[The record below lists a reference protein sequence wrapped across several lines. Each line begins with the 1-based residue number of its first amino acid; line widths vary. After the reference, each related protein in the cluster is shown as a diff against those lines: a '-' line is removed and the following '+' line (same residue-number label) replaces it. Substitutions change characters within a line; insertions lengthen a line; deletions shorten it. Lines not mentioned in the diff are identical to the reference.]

1 MIISIKNNWDDA
13 FDIHNE
19 YVNSLIDDFKST
31 IKSPRNLSRHTIDF
45 LNEIKSFILSSKL
58 EDLKIAARYYDAFIA
73 FNSNEPKIIERLN
86 VDLKKI
92 FNYKRFSTKKKS
104 YDAYD
109 LCAKSKTR
117 TCPYCNQAYSFTI
130 CEPEGALRPTLDHFY
145 SKDHYP
151 HLSLSLSN
159 LIPSCSICN
168 SSLKNIK
175 NFIKTPHLHP
185 LFDDEK
191 INFKLV
197 GIDNNSNLANLMDIN
212 HKDFKIEIVKVKCKK
227 ANESIRTFLIEKRY
241 ENMIFEAIDFARN
254 LRTFEEYIL
263 NDQLKISESPRTKTI
278 TYFDD
283 ANYSRYLL
291 GKLYHDIYQQLKTS
305 IHT

>member
-1 MIISIKNNWDDA
+1 PFCRDTYKIKG
-13 FDIHNE
+13 
-19 YVNSLIDDFKST
+19 
-31 IKSPRNLSRHTIDF
+31 
-45 LNEIKSFILSSKL
+45 FILSSKL
-58 EDLKIAARYYDAFIA
+58 EDLKVAAQYYDAFIA
-73 FNSNEPKIIERLN
+73 FNSDEPKIIKRLN
-86 VDLKKI
+86 MDLKKI

-104 YDAYD
+104 YDAYE

-130 CEPEGALRPTLDHFY
+130 FESEGAIRPTLDHFY

-159 LIPSCSICN
+159 LIPSCSTCN
-168 SSLKNIK
+168 SNLKNIK
-175 NFIKTPHLHP
+175 NFMQTPHLHP

-197 GIDNNSNLANLMDIN
+197 GINGNNKLANLVDIN
-212 HKDFKIEIVKVKCKK
+212 YKDFKIEIVKVKCNK

-241 ENMIFEAIDFARN
+241 ENMIFEAVSFARN
-254 LRTFEEYIL
+254 LRAFEEYIL
-263 NDQLKISESPRTKTI
+263 NDQLNISESLRAKTL

-283 ANYSRYLL
+283 EIIHA
-291 GKLYHDIYQQLKTS
+291 IYWVNFIMIFINS
-305 IHT
+305 

>member
-19 YVNSLIDDFKST
+19 YVNSLIDDFTHT
-31 IKSPRNLSRHTIDF
+31 IKSPRNLSRHTVYF
-45 LNEIKSFILSSKL
+45 LNEIKIFILSSKL
-58 EDLKIAARYYDAFIA
+58 EDLKLAARYYDAFIA
-73 FNSNEPKIIERLN
+73 FNSNEPKIIERVN
-86 VDLKKI
+86 KDLKII
-92 FNYKRFSTKKKS
+92 FNYRRFSSKKKS

-130 CEPEGALRPTLDHFY
+130 CESEGALRPTLDHFY

-159 LIPSCSICN
+159 LIPSCSTCN

-175 NFIKTPHLHP
+175 NFIETPHLHP

-191 INFKLV
+191 ISFKLA
-197 GIDNNSNLANLMDIN
+197 GIDGNSSIANLIDIN
-212 HKDFKIEIVKVKCKK
+212 QKDFKIEVVKIKCKK
-227 ANESIRTFLIEKRY
+227 ANESIRTFMIEKRY
-241 ENMIFEAIDFARN
+241 ENMIFEAIGFAKN
-254 LRTFEEYIL
+254 LRAFEEYIL
-263 NDQLKISESPRTKTI
+263 NNQLKISEYSRTKTI

-283 ANYSRYLL
+283 ANYSCYLL
-291 GKLYHDIYQQLKTS
+291 GKLYHDIYQQLKISAYT
-305 IHT
+305 